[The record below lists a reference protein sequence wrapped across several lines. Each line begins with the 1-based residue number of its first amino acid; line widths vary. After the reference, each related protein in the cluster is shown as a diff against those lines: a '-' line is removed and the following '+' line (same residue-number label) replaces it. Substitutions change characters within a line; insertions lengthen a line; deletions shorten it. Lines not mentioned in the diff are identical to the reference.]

1 MMRRLLLSA
10 LLALTAAACSPRK
23 TVGYGG
29 EIIPVTDTILRTGGS
44 DTIRFGRMHEGEIAA
59 KRIVFDNRSPR
70 SFVVTSY
77 EVSCHCTELA
87 FDNQPV
93 IPGEGFRAT
102 VTFDAR
108 GERGWQMKLMKVY
121 FSGSREPLRLFI
133 EADVE

>member
-1 MMRRLLLSA
+1 MMRRLLLLS
-10 LLALTAAACSPRK
+10 LLALAAAACSPRK

-29 EIIPVTDTILRTGGS
+29 EIIPVTGTILHTGGS

-59 KRIVFDNRSPR
+59 
-70 SFVVTSY
+70 
-77 EVSCHCTELA
+77 CTELT

-93 IPGEGFRAT
+93 IPGEGLHAT

>member
-1 MMRRLLLSA
+1 MMRRLLLLS
-10 LLALTAAACSPRK
+10 LLALAAAACSSRK

-29 EIIPVTDTILRTGGS
+29 EIIPVTGTILHTGGS
-44 DTIRFGRMHEGEIAA
+44 DTIRFGRMHEGEIAT

-77 EVSCHCTELA
+77 EVSCHCTELT

-93 IPGEGFRAT
+93 IPGEGLHAT

>member
-1 MMRRLLLSA
+1 MMRRLLLPA
-10 LLALTAAACSPRK
+10 LLALAAAACSPRK

-87 FDNQPV
+87 FDNQPRSPRV
-93 IPGEGFRAT
+93 SKVTVARNPSPGITG
-102 VTFDAR
+102 
-108 GERGWQMKLMKVY
+108 
-121 FSGSREPLRLFI
+121 
-133 EADVE
+133 